1 MKSAKLL
8 LAGMYLHLLLSI
20 AVVLVLIFFIQ
31 EPASGLFFIF
41 YLFMIAVVLCIGWI
55 AVAMSYS
62 AYNKGQYLIIKKSW
76 KLLKIGGIPFYILNF
91 IYSFVVWFCLV
102 GASRGLM
109 LILVPIP
116 IIITYSFIIQ
126 SGCIGAFYIRR
137 LRKNPNIFI
146 NVNAIHYL
154 LQFIS
159 ILDII
164 STIVLLR
171 KYESVDECF

>member
-20 AVVLVLIFFIQ
+20 LVIFILIIYIQ
-31 EPASGLFFIF
+31 EPVSGLFFIF

-55 AVAMSYS
+55 AVAISFS
-62 AYNKGQYLIIKKSW
+62 AYNKEQYLMIKKSW
-76 KLLKIGGIPFYILNF
+76 KLLKIGSIPFYILNF
-91 IYSFVVWFCLV
+91 IYSFIVWFCLV
-102 GASRGLM
+102 GASRGIM
-109 LILVPIP
+109 IILVPIP

-137 LRKNPNIFI
+137 LRKNPDIVI

-164 STIVLLR
+164 STMILLH
-171 KYESVDECF
+171 KYESLDEIF